1 MAAEPGGPQDGD
13 RLTRTRGPADAA
25 VNAAARY
32 RPEASATR
40 QSPSPGPADGLLLDA
55 EPVAPEEV
63 SAVTGAN
70 ITGLIVAAC
79 LIGYLLLARKY
90 PDRF

>member
-1 MAAEPGGPQDGD
+1 M
-13 RLTRTRGPADAA
+13 
-25 VNAAARY
+25 
-32 RPEASATR
+32 
-40 QSPSPGPADGLLLDA
+40 
-55 EPVAPEEV
+55 
-63 SAVTGAN
+63 TGAN